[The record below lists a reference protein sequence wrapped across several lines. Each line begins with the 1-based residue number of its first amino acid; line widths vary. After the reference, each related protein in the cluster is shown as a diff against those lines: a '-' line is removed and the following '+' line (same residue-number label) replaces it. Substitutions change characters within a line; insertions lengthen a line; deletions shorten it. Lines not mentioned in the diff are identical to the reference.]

1 MKGSLNQIL
10 IATFFIAGCATV
22 ASGPGFADYK
32 RSIANL
38 DSHSGTIFFYRNDS
52 LGAFHHP
59 NVVLDGEK
67 IGEAVAQG
75 FFYVDRP
82 SGHYK
87 LGVGIGKLS
96 FTLDKGETRYIRL
109 GVSKGSSAHF
119 YPEWVKN
126 EIGKNEILFCN
137 FIQSKD

>member
-1 MKGSLNQIL
+1 MKGSLKRIL

-22 ASGPGFADYK
+22 ASGPSFVDYK
-32 RSIANL
+32 NSISNL
-38 DSHSGTIFFYRNDS
+38 DSNYGRIFFYRTNG
-52 LGAFHHP
+52 LGAFRHP
-59 NVVLDGEK
+59 NVILAGEK

-82 SGHYK
+82 AGHYK

-109 GVSKGSSAHF
+109 GVSKGSTAHF

-126 EIGKNEILFCN
+126 KIGKHEILFCN